1 MAKLYLYARIINT
14 QLQGV
19 YFPSDED
26 DSEGITHCYSRHR
39 LKGSYHL
46 FFNPN
51 YSPRIWKQLI
61 NNKWFR
67 CNDDI
72 MQPYF
77 SNPLKISRI
86 IVLSLFDHFLQYYDF
101 FWYSQTKH
109 VCHIN
114 HIRLFKMGFTM
125 WRKKSCLISQKR
137 CFKWHPL
144 WVSSLACP

>member
-67 CNDDI
+67 CNDDM

-77 SNPLKISRI
+77 SNTLKILRI
-86 IVLSLFDHFLQYYDF
+86 IVLSLFDHFLLRFILIFLNLKQNMFATLIIQNRFY
-101 FWYSQTKH
+101 H
-109 VCHIN
+109 
-114 HIRLFKMGFTM
+114 L
-125 WRKKSCLISQKR
+125 KKKEMSYKSKEMLQMASTLSI
-137 CFKWHPL
+137 FP
-144 WVSSLACP
+144 SLPIT